1 MYNDFSQM
9 KQKIRK
15 KKKKLIVAQFI
26 IPLQLASANKEF
38 LKIGMKQGIAL
49 CCTTSITLFA
59 HS

>member
-9 KQKIRK
+9 KQKIR